1 MNPEESLQ
9 GIVGNSEFNSDI
21 DPISESFDPT
31 TDNFIEAQP
40 TEDIDFEESETSEPI
55 DGNEE
60 LVLSVLDPIPVY
72 TIADA
77 EGAPLVATEDEGETV
92 AGVFIS
98 QEDANQFVVEL
109 QSKNPDLAD
118 RVRVIPISLGEI
130 YQLSESAAGEESGLN
145 FAYVPEEES
154 VSSATAIGDANQ
166 NPYQGGVPLF
176 VAKGGEDNGYLTI
189 DRNGRQ
195 VIPFFFN
202 LEQSEELT
210 TRFAQQ
216 QPESVDTLTIEVV
229 PLEGVIETLATSN
242 DPLLEQIVLVPTEES
257 LEFLESAD
265 NDREDVYRFF
275 NQETGVHF
283 YTASEV
289 ERDNII
295 ENLPN
300 FGLEGTSYETIDP
313 LTGSSDTNV
322 VHRFR
327 NQNTG
332 VHIYTI
338 DEAER
343 SFIAEN
349 LSNYEYEG
357 EVFAAYTSQVEGTIP
372 IHRFYNSQL
381 DAHFYTPSEAE
392 RESVE
397 NNLPNYDY
405 EGIAYYAYPA
415 DT

>member
-60 LVLSVLDPIPVY
+60 LVLSVLDPVPVY

-210 TRFAQQ
+210 TKFAQQ
-216 QPESVDTLTIEVV
+216 QPESADTLTIEVV

-300 FGLEGTSYETIDP
+300 FSLEGTSYETIDP